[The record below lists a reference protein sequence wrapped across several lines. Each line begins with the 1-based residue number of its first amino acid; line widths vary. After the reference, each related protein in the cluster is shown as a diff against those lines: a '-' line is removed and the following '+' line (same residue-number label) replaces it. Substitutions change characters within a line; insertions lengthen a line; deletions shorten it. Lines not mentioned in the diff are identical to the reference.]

1 MATVIPIL
9 YHTGGD
15 GYFSAME
22 RVWYFIAHYAAQDR
36 WKEHEDRF
44 LERQLEIAREIQPV
58 FGSRPVAT
66 GGALAGRKRLGRS
79 MRIELSP
86 KRQEET

>member
-1 MATVIPIL
+1 MIPIL
-9 YHTGGD
+9 YHTGCD

-44 LERQLEIAREIQPV
+44 LQRQLEIARECQPV
-58 FGSRPVAT
+58 FGTRPVAT
-66 GGALAGRKRLGRS
+66 GGALAGRRPLGRS
-79 MRIELSP
+79 MDIRLSP
-86 KRQEET
+86 KPSKEEP